1 MRCPKCGAEIPDNSK
16 FCSECGTKIED
27 TPVTSDTEIVPIEI
41 SPIDDTGIDQ
51 PIKKHH
57 KRLKKFVV
65 IASLAVLI
73 VGGTTTG
80 IVIHQK
86 QAEAYQQHLVEVEKQ
101 KKAAYNTKLTNAV
114 GDLIVQSY
122 ASESACQIISQK
134 WHDAIFNDYGE
145 DFNTAIADAENSIKT
160 SELGQNMTSGN
171 EKIQNEMQGLQN
183 PYKGYEST
191 YQLVLQLY
199 NEYTG
204 LYNQAT
210 NPTGTLISYNNDIS
224 AKEDS
229 FNTTLNQITVVMPN
243 VKSKVSK

>member
-1 MRCPKCGAEIPDNSK
+1 MQCPKCGSEIPDNSE
-16 FCSECGTKIED
+16 FCLKCGTKIEEVP
-27 TPVTSDTEIVPIEI
+27 TVNSTELIPVEINSNNDI
-41 SPIDDTGIDQ
+41 IDQ
-51 PIKKHH
+51 PIKKHYNI
-57 KRLKKFVV
+57 KKLCLV
-65 IASLAVLI
+65 ISLAVLI

-101 KKAAYNTKLTNAV
+101 KKAAYNTKLTNTV

-122 ASESACQIISQK
+122 ASESACQIISQQ

-145 DFNTAIADAENSIKT
+145 DFNTAIAKAENVLQT
-160 SELGQNMTSGN
+160 TELGQNMKSGN
-171 EKIQNEMQGLQN
+171 SKIQSEMQELQN

-224 AKEDS
+224 TKEDS